1 MISVLLLESDF
12 YICDF
17 MEIGKDKLV
26 FLTKSDFIQAAFD
39 QVAKIVSDH
48 AQPCLDSLTP
58 AISTEKCLYHLAAV
72 ASDWSYDSSKIEAY
86 ADLYKN
92 SNAELIEAFG
102 GDDL

>member
-1 MISVLLLESDF
+1 MQKEQ
-12 YICDF
+12 
-17 MEIGKDKLV
+17 
-26 FLTKSDFIQAAFD
+26 LTFQSKSDFIQAAFD

-48 AQPCLDSLTP
+48 AQPCLDALTP
-58 AISTEKCLYHLAAV
+58 AISAEKCLFHLSAV

>member
-1 MISVLLLESDF
+1 MSADQLIF
-12 YICDF
+12 R
-17 MEIGKDKLV
+17 
-26 FLTKSDFIQAAFD
+26 TKAEFVQASFD

-48 AQPCLDSLTP
+48 AQPCLEALTP
-58 AISTEKCLYHLAAV
+58 AISAEKCLFHLAAV

-92 SNAELIEAFG
+92 SNSELIEAFG